1 MFNKE
6 IKNSGVISMR
16 SSFMKRKPSVEEKLQ
31 EILQKRTVSD
41 SSLSDSLFKEGV
53 TVPKEV
59 VDDD

>member
-1 MFNKE
+1 
-6 IKNSGVISMR
+6 MR